1 MTTYTTFDWTFDA
14 TFGDGKPVTTSAQ
27 ARQAIVKILSDGE
40 AFNAYRGPEPD
51 VYKWEATTMKQKQNT
66 TTPTVYVH
74 RPDSDDVTRFDGN
87 SEDMT
92 EDETLRVSV
101 WVLESTPNF
110 DADDLARAYRNDIL
124 NLLKSYLRD
133 NYENTEHQFI
143 EPDTTTDFR
152 PQNNN
157 RRTDHYIYTVEVDTH
172 RLLDAF

>member
-1 MTTYTTFDWTFDA
+1 MTTYTTFDWTFNT

-27 ARQAIVKILSDGE
+27 ARQAILKLLRDGAE
-40 AFNAYRGPEPD
+40 FDAYSGPTPEIQP
-51 VYKWEATTMKQKQNT
+51 WEDTTMQQKENT
-66 TTPTVYVH
+66 TDPTLYVH

-92 EDETLRVSV
+92 EDESLRVSA
-101 WVLESTPNF
+101 WVIEATETFTP
-110 DADDLARAYRNDIL
+110 DELARAYRNDIL

-143 EPDTTTDFR
+143 EPDTATDFR

-172 RLLDAF
+172 RLVETF